1 MKYLLTKS
9 DKKTA
14 CIKDGCELKDFLTC
28 YYQGN
33 GSCVVWEKAQDRKSR
48 KMQLEQLEK
57 EGLLRCDFTI
67 QKGKNRCYRK
77 TCRRCAALRE
87 VA

>member
-1 MKYLLTKS
+1 MNKYLLTKS

-14 CIKDGCELKDFLTC
+14 CIKDGCKLKDFLTC

-48 KMQLEQLEK
+48 RMQLEQLEK
-57 EGLLRCDFTI
+57 GRLLKHGHSPNI
-67 QKGKNRCYRK
+67 VNVKP
-77 TCRRCAALRE
+77 CRACAKLRE
-87 VA
+87 VGHE